1 MLIKPIILP
10 ANKLTVL
17 SPEDTAQKA
26 IQIIEDNGFLSLPVV
41 EGKKFVGLLSKQFIY
56 DEFFKS
62 GETDYNKF
70 FQKKIAEFIITPLE
84 SIKDSTPVEE
94 AAEMFF
100 KSKIRFL
107 PVVDNNND
115 FIGILTQKAL
125 FDIIIRVFGLHD
137 AKIVIL
143 SSDFSGVIAKISEI
157 IYKSGANIT
166 NIVQMDTGLMEV
178 KEISIRV
185 ECTNLEKLV
194 DKLKNNGIKVRE
206 VVSAQQQ
213 NKE

>member
-1 MLIKPIILP
+1 MRRMFMLIKPIILP
-10 ANKLTVL
+10 ASKLTVL

-70 FQKKIAEFIITPLE
+70 FQKTVAEFIITPPE
-84 SIKDSTPVEE
+84 VVKDSTPVEE

-100 KSKIRFL
+100 ESKIRFL

-125 FDIIIRVFGLHD
+125 FDIITRVFGLHD

-143 SSDFSGVIAKISEI
+143 SSDFTGVIAKISEI
-157 IYKSGANIT
+157 IYKFGANIT

-185 ECTNLEKLV
+185 ECDNLDKLV
-194 DKLKNNGIKVRE
+194 EKLKNNGIKVRE
-206 VVSAQQQ
+206 VIPA
-213 NKE
+213 K

>member
-1 MLIKPIILP
+1 M
-10 ANKLTVL
+10 
-17 SPEDTAQKA
+17 
-26 IQIIEDNGFLSLPVV
+26 SLPVV

-70 FQKKIAEFIITPLE
+70 FQKTVAEFIITPPE
-84 SIKDSTPVEE
+84 VVKDSTPVEE

-100 KSKIRFL
+100 ESKIRFL

-125 FDIIIRVFGLHD
+125 FDIITRVFGLHD

-143 SSDFSGVIAKISEI
+143 SSDFTGVIAKISEI
-157 IYKSGANIT
+157 IYKFGANIT

-185 ECTNLEKLV
+185 ECDNLDKLV
-194 DKLKNNGIKVRE
+194 EKLKNNGIKVRE
-206 VVSAQQQ
+206 VIPA
-213 NKE
+213 K

>member
-10 ANKLTVL
+10 ASKLTVL

-70 FQKKIAEFIITPLE
+70 FQKTVAEFIITPPE
-84 SIKDSTPVEE
+84 VVKDSTPVEE

-100 KSKIRFL
+100 ESKIRFL

-125 FDIIIRVFGLHD
+125 FDIITRVFGLHD

-143 SSDFSGVIAKISEI
+143 SSDFTGVIAKISEI
-157 IYKSGANIT
+157 IYKFGANIT

-185 ECTNLEKLV
+185 ECDNLDKLV
-194 DKLKNNGIKVRE
+194 EKLKNNGIKVRE
-206 VVSAQQQ
+206 VIPA
-213 NKE
+213 K

>member
-10 ANKLTVL
+10 ASKLTTL
-17 SPEDTAQKA
+17 STKDTAQKA
-26 IQIIEDNGFLSLPVV
+26 IQIIEENGFLSLPVV
-41 EGKKFVGLLSKQFIY
+41 EGKKFLGFLSKQFIY

-70 FQKKIAEFIITPLE
+70 FQKTVAEFITTPLE
-84 SIKDSTPVEE
+84 AVKDSTPVEE

-100 KSKIRFL
+100 ESKIRFL
-107 PVVDNNND
+107 PVVDNNNN

-125 FDIIIRVFGLHD
+125 FDIIIKVFGLHD
-137 AKIVIL
+137 AKLVIL
-143 SSDFSGVIAKISEI
+143 TSDFSGMIAKISEI
-157 IYKSGANIT
+157 IYKHGANIT

-185 ECTNLEKLV
+185 ESNNLDKLV
-194 DKLKNNGIKVRE
+194 EKLKNNGIKVRE
-206 VVSAQQQ
+206 VVPAQ
-213 NKE
+213 